1 MLDVVPTADDRGA
14 DRVFFILEKM
24 EVTKVYDDWSF
35 SSSSENGL
43 KEVRL
48 VTSSANLGLLLDL
61 ED

>member
-1 MLDVVPTADDRGA
+1 MDVVPTAEDSGA
-14 DRVFFILEKM
+14 DRVLFIREKM
-24 EVTKVYDDWSF
+24 EVTIVYDDWSF

-48 VTSSANLGLLLDL
+48 VTSSELLLDL